1 MLSATVAARLNHSL
15 LDASQEIYLLR
26 RAQHGDPDALE
37 ELVVKNQR
45 LVAKIAARFTRLA
58 GDCDFEDLL
67 QYGNE
72 GLLVAIWRFD
82 VESGLRFTTYAYWWI
97 RSIMRRYAL
106 RHGTS
111 IHRSSRE
118 GELIMTIQKAVAQ
131 LSAQLHRRPTPEE
144 ISVRSGLSIRLVG
157 EILPLIKF
165 SSNLRRIDEPIQHLS
180 VDPDEDDWHDK
191 IKSDDPPVE
200 DQVEAILLSDGLH
213 AAISALPDRWQ
224 YVITRHYGLDGQDP
238 WSLTQIG
245 DALGVSRQRIQDI
258 NLSSMA
264 RLRKAMTGKN
274 GRNGRKQK

>member
-26 RAQHGDPDALE
+26 RAQQGDPDALE

-118 GELIMTIQKAVAQ
+118 GELIMIIQKAAAQ
-131 LSAQLHRRPTPEE
+131 LNAQLHRRPTPEE
-144 ISVRSGLSIRLVG
+144 ISVRSGVSIRLVG

-165 SSNLRRIDEPIQHLS
+165 SSNLRRIDEPIQNLFN
-180 VDPDEDDWHDK
+180 DPDEDDWHDK
-191 IKSDDPPVE
+191 IKSDDLPVE

-213 AAISALPDRWQ
+213 AAVSALPERWQ
-224 YVITRHYGLDGQDP
+224 YVVTRHYGLDGQDP